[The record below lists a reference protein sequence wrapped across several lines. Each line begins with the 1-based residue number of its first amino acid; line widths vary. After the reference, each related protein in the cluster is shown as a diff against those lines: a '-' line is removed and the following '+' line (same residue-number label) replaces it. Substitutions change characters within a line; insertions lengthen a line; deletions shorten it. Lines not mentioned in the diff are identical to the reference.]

1 MKEFI
6 YFYSFLV
13 SVGRRYLLK
22 LIYIYMITTTYHSF
36 FLDSKSPKLSCR
48 LVVTTIAY
56 DYNNNIYIRLCLH
69 ALQLQHLYRTKNPL
83 HVFFSSLL
91 LCPVSSCLFFSFVSH
106 ILTSLLRHQSSQ
118 TRLNVVTDTNQL
130 LDRQKMAACARS
142 DQWVH

>member
-1 MKEFI
+1 
-6 YFYSFLV
+6 
-13 SVGRRYLLK
+13 
-22 LIYIYMITTTYHSF
+22 MITTTYHSF

-106 ILTSLLRHQSSQ
+106 ILTSLLRHQSS
-118 TRLNVVTDTNQL
+118 
-130 LDRQKMAACARS
+130 
-142 DQWVH
+142 